1 MKKLF
6 TAIRQGK
13 AEEVAAILDKNPD
26 LISCLAKAP
35 PKKDDG
41 QSPLMVAIK
50 SDNLEVAHLL
60 LDRGADV
67 NFRDAPTQPHSESAP
82 IWYNAVGQC
91 FMRARHTVGPG
102 PERSKGYFLLL
113 RRLLDLGMDPNQKFT
128 TDYCAFNA
136 WYYALN
142 QYDYFSHS
150 SLSDYPPSREREL
163 EEQRRLGEMLRAV
176 LDELLKHGVDVH
188 DFEPPRDNGLPSVAV
203 ILRNMEEGRELL
215 DGLYGLDPDCDAFKP
230 HTMTYRGKE
239 RLVEPYY
246 TVEDYRRQ
254 YELKWRE
261 LEPILRAYY
270 AGEKVGEKA

>member
-6 TAIRQGK
+6 VAIRRGNL
-13 AEEVAAILDKNPD
+13 EEVAAILDKNPD

-67 NFRDAPTQPHSESAP
+67 NFADAINPYGINFSAP
-82 IWYNAVGQC
+82 IWYDAVGQC

-113 RRLLDLGMDPNQKFT
+113 RRLLDMGMDPNQMT
-128 TDYCAFNA
+128 SHGLTA
-136 WYYALN
+136 WQHA
-142 QYDYFSHS
+142 
-150 SLSDYPPSREREL
+150 L
-163 EEQRRLGEMLRAV
+163 EEYDQFARNSYPSYYVEESKEENRRLREMLKAV
-176 LDELLKHGVDVH
+176 LDELLKHGADIH
-188 DFEPPRDNGLPSVAV
+188 DFRPPNEEGLSHVSV

-215 DGLYGLDPDCDAFKP
+215 DGLYGLDPESSAFKP

-239 RLVEPYY
+239 RLIEPYY
-246 TVEDYRRQ
+246 TIEDYRQQ
-254 YELKWRE
+254 YEIKWRE

-270 AGEKVGEKA
+270 AK